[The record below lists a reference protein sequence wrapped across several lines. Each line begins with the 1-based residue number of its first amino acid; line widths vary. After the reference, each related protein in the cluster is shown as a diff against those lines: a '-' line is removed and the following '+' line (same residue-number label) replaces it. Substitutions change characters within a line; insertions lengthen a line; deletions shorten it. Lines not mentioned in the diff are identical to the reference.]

1 MSIRL
6 SKVGFQYARGLPWEN
21 TALKNID
28 LEIKSNEMLGI
39 IGPTG
44 SGKTTLLQLMN
55 GIRHPSEGRVLINN
69 QDPAKTKGREITRL
83 RQKVG
88 LVFQSP
94 EDQLFANSVFD
105 DIAFGP
111 RNLGFTGPDLEE
123 RVRWAMEALD
133 LSFEDFSQRRP
144 QNLSGGQKRRVAI
157 AGILALKPEYLIL
170 DEPTAGL
177 DPEGR
182 KGLLAL
188 LRKLREEQGM
198 GVVMV
203 SHRLQDIISNCDRI
217 VVLVGGEILKVGTP
231 REILQDGE
239 ELGVLGL
246 ALPTVNKVLHELKQ
260 VYPHLDVTPVGMAA
274 IAEEID
280 QALRNQL

>member
-55 GIRHPSEGRVLINN
+55 GIRHPSEGQVLIDN
-69 QDPAKTKGREITRL
+69 QDPAKAKGRDVARL

-94 EDQLFANSVFD
+94 EDQLFANSVYE

-111 RNLGFTGPDLEE
+111 RNLGFTGPELED
-123 RVRWAMEALD
+123 RVRWAMEILE
-133 LSFEDFSQRRP
+133 LSFEEFSQRRP
-144 QNLSGGQKRRVAI
+144 QTLSGGQKRRAAI
-157 AGILALKPEYLIL
+157 AGILALKPEYIIL

-182 KGLLAL
+182 KGLLTL
-188 LRKLREEQGM
+188 LKKLREEQGM

-203 SHRLQDIISNCDRI
+203 SHRLQDIISTCDRI
-217 VVLVGGEILKVGTP
+217 AVLVAGEIVKAGLPQEV
-231 REILQDGE
+231 LQDGE
-239 ELGVLGL
+239 ELNELGL
-246 ALPTVNKVLHELKQ
+246 ELPPVNKVLYELKK
-260 VYPHLDVTPVGMAA
+260 VFPHLDVTPVGAAA
-274 IAEEID
+274 IAGEID
-280 QALRNQL
+280 RALRNQ

>member
-260 VYPHLDVTPVGMAA
+260 VYPHLDVTPVGVAA

-280 QALRNQL
+280 QALRNQ

>member
-21 TALKNID
+21 AALKNID

-55 GIRHPSEGRVLINN
+55 GIRHPSEGQVLIDS
-69 QDPAKTKGREITRL
+69 QDSAKTKGREIARL

-94 EDQLFANSVFD
+94 EDQLFANSVYE

-111 RNLGFTGPDLEE
+111 RNLGITGPELED
-123 RVRWAMEALD
+123 RVRWAMDILD
-133 LSFEDFSQRRP
+133 LGFEEFSQRRP
-144 QNLSGGQKRRVAI
+144 QTLSGGQKRRAAI
-157 AGILALKPEYLIL
+157 AGILAFKPEYIIL

-182 KGLLAL
+182 KGLLKIL
-188 LRKLREEQGM
+188 KKLREEQGM
-198 GVVMV
+198 GVVIV
-203 SHRLQDIISNCDRI
+203 SHRLQDIISTCDRI
-217 VVLVGGEILKVGTP
+217 AVLVAGEIVKIGLLQEV
-231 REILQDGE
+231 LQDGE
-239 ELGVLGL
+239 ELSELGL
-246 ALPTVNKVLHELKQ
+246 ELPPVNKVLYELKK
-260 VYPHLDVTPVGMAA
+260 VFPRLDVTPVGAAA
-274 IAEEID
+274 IAREID
-280 QALRNQL
+280 RALRNQ

>member
-6 SKVGFQYARGLPWEN
+6 LKVGFRYARGLPWE
-21 TALKNID
+21 TEALKNIN
-28 LEIKSNEMLGI
+28 LEVRKNEILGI

-55 GIRHPSEGRVLINN
+55 GIRHPSEGRVLIDD
-69 QDPAKTKGREITRL
+69 QDPAVLKGREITRL

-94 EDQLFANSVFD
+94 EDQLFASSVYE

-111 RNLGFTGPDLEE
+111 KNLGITGSELDN
-123 RVRWAMEALD
+123 RVRWAMEVLD
-133 LSFEDFSQRRP
+133 LGFEDLSRRRP

-157 AGILALKPEYLIL
+157 AGVLALKPEYLIL

-182 KGLLAL
+182 KLLL
-188 LRKLREEQGM
+188 NLIRKLREDHGM

-203 SHRLQDIISNCDRI
+203 SHRLQDIMSTCDRV
-217 VVLVGGEILKVGTP
+217 VVLEKGEIRKTGTP
-231 REILQDGE
+231 REIMRNGQ
-239 ELGVLGL
+239 ELMEIGL
-246 ALPTVNKVLHELKQ
+246 HLPPINRVLHELKD
-260 VYPHLDVTPVGMAA
+260 VFPYLDTASLGPEEAA
-274 IAEEID
+274 NEID
-280 QALRNQL
+280 RALRGL

>member
-94 EDQLFANSVFD
+94 EDQLFSNSVFD

-123 RVRWAMEALD
+123 RVRWAMEVLD

-157 AGILALKPEYLIL
+157 AGILAFKPEYLIL

-182 KGLLAL
+182 NGLLAL

-217 VVLVGGEILKVGTP
+217 AVLVGGEILKVGTP

-260 VYPHLDVTPVGMAA
+260 VYPHLDVTPVGVAA

-280 QALRNQL
+280 QALRNQ